1 MADQNFRV
9 KHGIS
14 IDTEQIVDV
23 NRNIN
28 TGVATVTHAR
38 VTGVTTI
45 GIVSTV
51 DPATGGMGIVT
62 FQSRVAIE
70 SGSRLINIAPPSQN
84 AGFVSSYN
92 LTLPA
97 KVGTDGQVL
106 SLGQNGILGFT
117 TAGLYENRYYVSAA
131 NGSDSNDGR
140 SKPFATIKKAA
151 QAASF
156 RSFQLPGGRFLD
168 AGNLLEVNK
177 AFIQNEVVGFIT
189 STYPSILSNPDYDET
204 TCKRDIGYVVDA
216 IVYDLSFGGNSQS
229 RAAGLAYWN
238 GVNAVAGEEQETIAG
253 FDYIKTLA
261 RYVVNNVAI
270 STSYQVPSFSTSQ
283 SYDLTIAYDATCG
296 VGNSYS
302 ADCCADVVSAIGS
315 YVGIVTS
322 IIGIGTTAAPTESL
336 PTTLS
341 KPIAIFVEAGDYT
354 ENNPILLYEDV
365 AIIGDN
371 LRNTI
376 IRPQNAGKDLF
387 RVRNGCYVTQFAMKD
402 NIDAAGLPQFTF
414 DNAVAYDDPAD
425 PLTDRTGYATKT
437 TPPRITR
444 SPYIQNCSILSF
456 LGANGILVDGSKVVT
471 PNVAIIEEE
480 GENPV
485 AGAQPEFG
493 KSMVAAAFTMVSFG
507 GLGWR
512 VINDGYS
519 QVVSCFQIFCRY
531 GSLAQSG
538 GYLSITNSATNF
550 GLYALRSTGFSANSF
565 RFDRGRIAA
574 TGTSGGLQTL
584 KVIGLGR
591 TDQDLY
597 VTRFFNNALSD
608 QTANFKPV
616 VTQETFNP
624 AVGVNT
630 VTDRFTIS
638 GHPFIQGDTVLYIG
652 DENAIPALVIE
663 GLVSDNQYYVNYIDA
678 NQFQLYEDESLT
690 RLVDLKSSPAGINTF
705 QKGNVEFFASE
716 IIGTHNQYQTV
727 TIGSTG
733 GTPQFVSGR
742 TVTQTVSGGTA
753 VGYAL
758 TYIDSTRE
766 LVISVE
772 ESGGTR
778 RFFGVSGVAGAGQI
792 ADHQPS
798 PVSFFSDAVVS
809 ISTYRTVETKINST
823 PEGTVISGVANLPE
837 TYYCHFHRPSIVNS
851 SSHTWEYSG
860 SGTDYNALP
869 QNGGVTDPATE
880 QVFSLGGRVYSS
892 GTNELGD
899 FKIGSFITAY
909 NRTGNIIFN
918 NKVTIG
924 QLDSLRLSLSG
935 GVAVEEFST
944 DIGLGDNEVGGALNS
959 RISTQLAVR
968 SFLNNRLG
976 NVIDK
981 TVSTNAVPSAIVQL
995 NATGQINADLIPPKV
1010 VNYYRANVA
1019 GGKTELVDQ
1028 IPPIDIR
1035 NGDTVLEPTQGFVLV
1050 SDVFGQFLKLS
1061 DNTADYNYNNGDQ
1074 VVSAGSAGGA
1084 IGIVTVPTSIGYG
1097 TTGLVKGV
1105 LLSINTLNG
1114 GSGYTNPGVY
1124 TCVLD
1129 ASTGIGT
1136 SARAAITVGGAG
1148 TVTAVSL
1155 VYGGRYYADGDVVTI
1170 NDPNLLGGRSGGA
1183 NFSATISNSNIET
1196 RLYLKLT
1203 NNQKFTGSSSL
1214 PDYIEDGNA
1223 VGVGTTLSG
1232 EYALTFDPT
1241 DAATGGDVDFTN
1253 DRIIVGVNTFADGD
1267 PVYYYNDGGNV
1278 VSTLSGNGA
1287 YYVKRVG
1294 ITSIELYNSYALSS
1308 KIDLDTSGTGTQRIA
1323 RVGVNTDKNAIIF
1336 LNHGFATGDAVRVSD
1351 AAPTGITTGNFY
1363 YVGSVTEN
1371 SFTLHESRTDAVISV
1386 NGSVFNAVGLTS
1398 SNNAGTMTF
1407 TKQNVTYNGTV
1418 NTSSNLEDNYTVLA
1432 SGTVDAA
1439 NITSG
1444 TISPNRLGG
1453 GTAND
1458 ETFLRGD
1465 SVYEKVTK
1473 SVGIGTTEP
1482 ITANGSSSDLAPG
1495 GVGINTYYGKVTI
1508 SLNRAQSTIDTYSTL
1523 GVSKFKMSTFGVGA
1537 DGAITIKD
1545 SQTGDV
1551 DAATLGQ
1558 QAGAYYLNPAN
1569 FTSSIPISKGG
1580 TGLAALPP
1588 AGSILQGN
1596 GTSYDLVTS
1605 PTLSGTLTL
1614 TGGGNFKAVGAAITH
1629 ANITGFGTAVNFESQ
1644 NSTFTGIVSFTG
1656 PDENIRHTSGTA
1668 SFNNVNVTGVTTV
1681 TSLFFESLGGTAGA
1695 TIPYINNVNTVVTGI
1710 VTFNGSGNNIN
1721 CTAGTQVFNRAV
1733 FTGITTFLDFVNVG
1747 EAVYQTAD
1755 VNGTLTVGNFENLGV
1770 STVGWLE
1777 SDSTLNSATLNVT
1790 GVSTVGGHLE
1800 VGGTLDV
1807 TGIATFRND
1816 VKLADGQDLYFGNN
1830 AGLISADGSNN
1841 FVITGQ
1847 YANANAST
1855 YLRGYSV
1862 NIGSNQG
1869 VNGYPNTLQVSGP
1882 AGNSIVSIYHNGG
1895 IKFASTAYGINVTG
1909 TTESDNLL
1917 VTGISTFNNN
1927 VTQTAG
1933 TLAANVLT
1941 VASNATFSGNITA
1954 STGTITANNFTGSLN
1969 HTLTRGSYLTGSNF
1983 NNSAST
1989 TWAVDATSANTAS
2002 KVVARDGSG
2011 NFAAGQITGTTLIA
2025 NGAFSATSGTIQLTG
2040 SSGNWISWST
2050 AGVAAPAF
2058 TTRSSGTKLVLY
2070 PQVSASAVD
2079 YALGIESGTLWY
2091 SVPSATSTHR
2101 WYGGTTTMMTLN
2113 NSNLDVVGNVTASRL
2128 ISDVAQGT
2136 APLQVT
2142 STTQV
2147 NNLNANYLQGYL
2159 QTNANTGN
2167 TIVRRDASGNFSA
2180 GTITATFSGNIT
2192 GNVTGNVTGNLT
2204 GSQSGGSISATTGG
2218 FTGKV
2223 TSTTATSEWL
2233 EYNGAAASP
2242 YLRMKTSGTNNGFI
2256 QFNSSGTFWVN
2267 SDRWSKGIHLQS
2279 NSTTGLKYYD
2289 GGYRTIW
2296 TDNNDGSGSGLDADL
2311 LDGSDS
2317 KTLGVFNYASAA
2329 NWTTGTGS
2337 GSDTG
2342 TGGGFGA
2349 NGDGNLREYNLDPF
2363 GRRGIIWVTRNN
2375 DTASNADGGWDKTV
2389 SGLSATKSYMSVV
2402 YVKRASSSTNG
2413 TFYHGCSW
2421 NTTSNLNG
2429 TANTNPYFHAF
2440 GISGLPQG
2448 VWCVSIGFIRAN
2460 GDSNTSNTGLGGV
2473 YRLDTGA
2480 KIYNGT
2486 DYKWRNSSDTSQIHR
2501 TYLYYSTDPNAE
2513 LHWWG
2518 SGFYEINGQE
2528 PTIETLTGGT
2538 VHFHDGNIRKIFHE
2552 GNDGSG
2558 SGLDADNLDGYTW
2571 DSSGKNLRGTEI
2583 YADNWF
2589 RNYNSGE
2596 GLYNQATAMHW
2607 YSDANWRFRCYS
2619 TSSASAILFSTSG
2632 NAVRGYLYADTAS
2645 SIGFLNT
2652 GGQWGLR
2659 YLSNDGNSPNLYFRE
2674 EANESWT
2681 GNPGSD
2687 VGKIEYHANRM
2698 YIVAGSNSTYVC
2710 QFRRDGTDVCR
2721 VENDGSIVS
2730 SGTVTANSD
2739 IKLKTN
2745 IKTIDNAI
2753 AKVLQ
2758 LRGVEYD
2765 RLDMDN
2771 EHQIGVIAQEV
2782 EKVIPEVVKDN
2793 VQYDPETGEEDTIK
2807 SVNYGNMVALLIEAV
2822 KEQNATINTLKEE
2835 LQALKAKLED

>member
-1 MADQNFRV
+1 LADQNFRV

-14 IDTEQIVDV
+14 LDTEQIIDV

-28 TGVATVTHAR
+28 AGVATVTHAR
-38 VTGVTTI
+38 VSGITTI

-51 DPATGGMGIVT
+51 DPATGGIGIVT
-62 FQSRVAIE
+62 FQSKVAIQ
-70 SGSRLINIAPPSQN
+70 SGTQLITIAPPSQN

-97 KVGTDGQVL
+97 KLGTDGQVL
-106 SLGQNGILGFT
+106 TLGQNGILGFNT
-117 TAGLYENRYYVSAA
+117 GGLYENRYYVSAA
-131 NGSDSNDGR
+131 NGDDNNDGR

-177 AFIQNEVVGFIT
+177 SFIQNEVVGFIT
-189 STYPSILSNPDYDET
+189 NTYPGILANPDYDET
-204 TCKRDIGYVVDA
+204 TCKRDVGYVVDA
-216 IVYDLSFGGNSQS
+216 IVYDLSFGGNSKS
-229 RAAGLAYWN
+229 REAGLAYWN
-238 GVNAVAGEEQETIAG
+238 GVNAVAGEEEETIAG
-253 FDYIKTLA
+253 FDYIKTLS

-270 STSYQVPSFSTSQ
+270 TTSYQSPVFSTSQ
-283 SYDLTIAYDATCG
+283 SFDLTIAYDAGCG
-296 VGNSYS
+296 IGNSYS

-322 IIGIGTTAAPTESL
+322 VIGIGTTAAPAESL

-354 ENNPILLYEDV
+354 EDNPILLYEDV

-402 NIDAAGLPQFTF
+402 NIDAAGLPQFAF
-414 DNAVAYDDPAD
+414 DNAVAFDDPAD
-425 PLTDRTGYATKT
+425 PLVSRTGYATKNDQ
-437 TPPRITR
+437 PRITR

-471 PNVAIIEEE
+471 PNVAVIEEE

-550 GLYALRSTGFSANSF
+550 GLYALRSTGFSQNSF

-574 TGTSGGLQTL
+574 TGTSGGLQTI

-630 VTDRFTIS
+630 ITDRITIS
-638 GHPFIQGDTVLYIG
+638 GHAFIQGDTVLYIG
-652 DENAIPALVIE
+652 DENASPALVIE

-678 NQFQLYEDESLT
+678 NQFQLYEDDSFT

-716 IIGTHNQYQTV
+716 IINTHSQYQELG
-727 TIGSTG
+727 IGATG
-733 GTPQFVSGR
+733 GTPQFISGR
-742 TVTQTVSGGTA
+742 TVTQSVSGGNA

-758 TYIDSTRE
+758 TYIDSTRS
-766 LVISVE
+766 LVVSVE

-778 RFFGVSGVAGAGQI
+778 RFFAISGIGGAGQI
-792 ADHQPS
+792 ADHQGS
-798 PVSFFSDAVVS
+798 PVSFFIDTVTG
-809 ISTYRTVETKINST
+809 IGTYRTVETKINST

-837 TYYCHFHRPSIVNS
+837 DYYCHFHRPSIVNS
-851 SSHTWEYSG
+851 SAHTWEYSG

-880 QVFSLGGRVYSS
+880 QVFFLGGRVYSS

-899 FKIGSFITAY
+899 FKIGSFITAF

-1028 IPPIDIR
+1028 IPPVDIR
-1035 NGDTVLEPTQGFVLV
+1035 NGDTVLEPSQGFVLV

-1061 DNTADYNYNNGDQ
+1061 DNTRDYNYNNGQQ

-1084 IGIVTVPTSIGYG
+1084 IGIVTIPTSAGYG
-1097 TTGLVKGV
+1097 ATGLVKGV

-1129 ASTGIGT
+1129 TSTGIGT

-1183 NFSATISNSNIET
+1183 NFSATIGSNNIET

-1203 NNQKFTGSSSL
+1203 NNQKFTGSASL
-1214 PDYIEDGNA
+1214 PDYVEDGDA
-1223 VGVGTTLSG
+1223 VGVGTTLSA
-1232 EYALTFDPT
+1232 EYTATFDPT
-1241 DAATGGDVDFTN
+1241 DAGTGGDVDFAN

-1308 KIDLDTSGTGTQRIA
+1308 KIDLDTSGTGTQRIV
-1323 RVGVNTDKNAIIF
+1323 RVGVNTDKNSIIF
-1336 LNHGFATGDAVRVSD
+1336 LNHGFATGDSVRVSD

-1371 SFTLHESRTDAVISV
+1371 SFTLHEARTDAVISV
-1386 NGSVFNAVGLTS
+1386 NGAVFNAVGLTS
-1398 SNNAGTMTF
+1398 SNDAGTMTF
-1407 TKQNVTYNGTV
+1407 TKQNVIYNGTI

-1444 TISPNRLGG
+1444 VLSPTRLGS

-1458 ETFLRGD
+1458 QTFLRGD

-1482 ITANGSSSDLAPG
+1482 ISATGSTADLAPA
-1495 GVGINTYYGKVTI
+1495 GVGINTYYGKVQI
-1508 SLNRAQSTIDTYSTL
+1508 SLNRVASTIDTYSTL
-1523 GVSKFKMSTFGVGA
+1523 GVSRFKMSTFTIGA
-1537 DGAITIKD
+1537 DGAVSIKD

-1558 QAGAYYLNPAN
+1558 QAGAYYLNPSN

-1588 AGSILQGN
+1588 AGAILQGN

-1605 PTLSGTLTL
+1605 PTISGDLTL
-1614 TGGGNFKAVGAAITH
+1614 TGQGNFKAVGAAITH
-1629 ANITGFGTAVNFESQ
+1629 VNITGFGTAVNFESQ

-1668 SFNNVNVTGVTTV
+1668 TLNNVNVTGVTSV

-1695 TIPYINNVNTVVTGI
+1695 TIPYINNINTVHTGI
-1710 VTFNGSGNNIN
+1710 VTFNASDNNIN

-1770 STVGWLE
+1770 STIGWLE
-1777 SDSTLNSATLNVT
+1777 SDSTLNSATLNVS
-1790 GVSTVGGHLE
+1790 GVSTISGHLE
-1800 VGGTLDV
+1800 VGGTLDI
-1807 TGIATFRND
+1807 TGISTFRNN
-1816 VKLADGQDLYFGNN
+1816 VKLLDDDVLSFGIGEDLQIYHDQNN
-1830 AGLISADGSNN
+1830 S
-1841 FVITGQ
+1841 VIRDVGTGVL
-1847 YANANAST
+1847 Y
-1855 YLRGYSV
+1855 
-1862 NIGSNQG
+1862 IG
-1869 VNGYPNTLQVSGP
+1869 
-1882 AGNSIVSIYHNGG
+1882 GNSQVRLYGSGNGSQLVTATQGGSVELYHNNSL
-1895 IKFASTAYGINVTG
+1895 KLATAAYGINVTG

-1917 VTGISTFNNN
+1917 VTGISTFNTNIN
-1927 VTQTAG
+1927 QAAG
-1933 TLAANVLT
+1933 TLAANILT

-1989 TWAVDATSANTAS
+1989 TWAVDATSSNTAS

-2011 NFAAGQITGTTLIA
+2011 NFAAGNITATRFIS
-2025 NGAFSATSGTIQLTG
+2025 NGSFSSTSGSIQLTG
-2040 SSGNWISWST
+2040 STGNWISWN
-2050 AGVAAPAF
+2050 ANGVAAPTF
-2058 TTRSSGTKLVLY
+2058 TTRSAGTKLVLY
-2070 PQVSASAVD
+2070 PGLSASSVD
-2079 YALGIESGTLWY
+2079 YALGIQGSTLWY
-2091 SVPSATSTHR
+2091 SVPSTGSVHN
-2101 WYGGTTTMMTLN
+2101 WYGGTTSMMTLT

-2147 NNLNANYLQGYL
+2147 SNLNVSFLEGYSTATTNTANR
-2159 QTNANTGN
+2159 
-2167 TIVRRDASGNFSA
+2167 IVRRDASGNFSA
-2180 GTITATFSGNIT
+2180 GTITVGSVSSSGAISGTVLTASTRLTATGANAPNTFAYLNIGFSGSGIETRAIDIDGAWGAGESKSIT
-2192 GNVTGNVTGNLT
+2192 FTH
-2204 GSQSGGSISATTGG
+2204 GGSSTNMVGQINCQHTSPGSRLRFGRLYHSGDSSTYIMELISTN
-2218 FTGKV
+2218 
-2223 TSTTATSEWL
+2223 ATSGYL
-2233 EYNGAAASP
+2233 TING
-2242 YLRMKTSGTNNGFI
+2242 GTVWH
-2256 QFNSSGTFWVN
+2256 S
-2267 SDRWSKGIHLQS
+2267 L
-2279 NSTTGLKYYD
+2279 
-2289 GGYRTIW
+2289 
-2296 TDNNDGSGSGLDADL
+2296 NDGSGSGLDADL
-2311 LDGSDS
+2311 LDGLNS
-2317 KTLGVFNYASAA
+2317 ASFLR
-2329 NWTTGTGS
+2329 
-2337 GSDTG
+2337 SDTDAV
-2342 TGGGFGA
+2342 TSARLAVGGHIGSRSPGFSV
-2349 NGDGNLREYNLDPF
+2349 NGDGNSSPIAAKVSDYNTVWAVLPWSS
-2363 GRRGIIWVTRNN
+2363 GQTYISSGIYYDDGSWIH
-2375 DTASNADGGWDKTV
+2375 ASADATNCLFRLDGGGCTWFSSNNS
-2389 SGLSATKSYMSVV
+2389 SG
-2402 YVKRASSSTNG
+2402 
-2413 TFYHGCSW
+2413 SW
-2421 NTTSNLNG
+2421 NVASDVSLWTS
-2429 TANTNPYFHAF
+2429 
-2440 GISGLPQG
+2440 QG
-2448 VWCVSIGFIRAN
+2448 YWNNRLS
-2460 GDSNTSNTGLGGV
+2460 TSVT
-2473 YRLDTGA
+2473 
-2480 KIYNGT
+2480 YNG
-2486 DYKWRNSSDTSQIHR
+2486 N
-2501 TYLYYSTDPNAE
+2501 
-2513 LHWWG
+2513 
-2518 SGFYEINGQE
+2518 
-2528 PTIETLTGGT
+2528 TIW
-2538 VHFHDGNIRKIFHE
+2538 HA
-2552 GNDGSG
+2552 GNDGAG
-2558 SGLDADNLDGYTW
+2558 SGLDADTVDGYQFLNTQGI
-2571 DSSGKNLRGTEI
+2571 SATGNFGQ
-2583 YADNWF
+2583 WF
-2589 RNYNSGE
+2589 GHSTYTDFNASISYWGWNYVQGNT
-2596 GLYNQATAMHW
+2596 NAP
-2607 YSDANWRFRCYS
+2607 NS
-2619 TSSASAILFSTSG
+2619 TSSQWYRNRVSLGSQYGINYSSG
-2632 NAVRGYLYADTAS
+2632 HYWLEMAYPRANNTTAGHMWVRTCENGSVGGWTQVGANIIGNFTA
-2645 SIGFLNT
+2645 T
-2652 GGQWGLR
+2652 
-2659 YLSNDGNSPNLYFRE
+2659 
-2674 EANESWT
+2674 
-2681 GNPGSD
+2681 
-2687 VGKIEYHANRM
+2687 
-2698 YIVAGSNSTYVC
+2698 
-2710 QFRRDGTDVCR
+2710 
-2721 VENDGSIVS
+2721 
-2730 SGTVTANSD
+2730 GTVTSSSD
-2739 IKLKTN
+2739 ARLKEN
-2745 IKTIDNAI
+2745 ITTIDNALS
-2753 AKVLQ
+2753 KVLN

-2765 RLDMDN
+2765 RPDL
-2771 EHQIGVIAQEV
+2771 EGSPHHIGVIAQEI
-2782 EKVIPEVVKDN
+2782 EEIIPEVVS
-2793 VQYDPETGEEDTIK
+2793 EDDSGYK
-2807 SVNYGNMVALLIEAV
+2807 KVAYGNLVGLLIEAI
-2822 KEQNATINTLKEE
+2822 KEQNDTINTLKAEVE
-2835 LQALKAKLED
+2835 TLKSKLGD